1 MRNKLGKGFM
11 LIGIVLML
19 AALSL
24 LSYNHIESENAEQ
37 SSQLVLP
44 QIQDAAGKELPVE
57 DVPVE
62 EMTVTE
68 IDGYGYIGYL
78 NIPKLDL
85 ELPIMSQWDYDRLK
99 IAPCRFTGSVK
110 TDDLT
115 IAAHNYASHFGS
127 LKNLS
132 VGDSVTFTDMDGI
145 QHNYQVVRL
154 EELAPTA
161 VERVTSGISDL
172 ILFTCTYGG
181 QSRVTVYCDRV
192 N

>member
-1 MRNKLGKGFM
+1 MKNKFGKVLM
-11 LIGIVLML
+11 LIGIVLMI

-24 LSYNHIESENAEQ
+24 LSFNHMESQNAKQ
-37 SSQLVLP
+37 ASQMVLP
-44 QIQDAAGKELPVE
+44 HIQDATEKELLSNEVSSA
-57 DVPVE
+57 

-78 NIPKLDL
+78 SIPALNV
-85 ELPIMSQWDYDRLK
+85 ELPVMSEWDYERLK

-110 TDDLT
+110 KDDLT
-115 IAAHNYASHFGS
+115 IAAHNYASHFGN
-127 LKNLS
+127 LKNLV
-132 VGDSVTFTDMDGI
+132 VGDTVTFTDMNGTEY
-145 QHNYQVVRL
+145 NYQVVQI

-161 VERVTSGISDL
+161 VERVTSGVSDL

-192 N
+192 K